1 MTDARGAAA
10 PDPLREHEPSG
21 GTPGSGAEPRT
32 PGEGTPAAQG
42 ASPRG
47 PAWGTQVGDTPAPGT
62 PAPGVPLAAEPG
74 QGSSAAEAE
83 ARAAEA
89 PTPPRGIAVPP
100 AERAIPSAA
109 SRAATGRTEVEAAP
123 ADREPAHALAD
134 DPHPPEHHL
143 RDGRSRP
150 AWLVPLVG
158 ALVIALLAGA
168 VGGGIGYAL
177 ASRGDGGDRGVLSAP
192 LPDVDPSEGPIE
204 AVAAKVLPSV
214 VQLKVDGQGAGSRGT
229 EGEGSGMVLSADGL
243 ILTNNHVVQGAAAGA
258 TVAAVL
264 QDGRAVPVRVVG
276 ADPSSDIAVV
286 RADGAAGLV
295 PIELGN
301 SDSLRVGQQV
311 VAIGSPLGLGG
322 TVTTGIV
329 SALDR
334 AVSVGGETG
343 GDATVL
349 NAVQTDAAINPG
361 NSGGPLVDV
370 RGRVVGINSAIAS
383 TGGAQGGSI
392 GVGFSIP
399 INQAKRVADEL
410 ERTGK
415 ATRPALGLSLTS
427 VGVPATGGAVVGQ
440 VNPGGPAERAGIR
453 PGDVVT
459 RIDDRLVTD
468 SDELVAAV
476 RDHAPGDVVTLFL
489 GARQVQV
496 TLEGRTG

>member
-1 MTDARGAAA
+1 
-10 PDPLREHEPSG
+10 
-21 GTPGSGAEPRT
+21 
-32 PGEGTPAAQG
+32 
-42 ASPRG
+42 
-47 PAWGTQVGDTPAPGT
+47 
-62 PAPGVPLAAEPG
+62 
-74 QGSSAAEAE
+74 
-83 ARAAEA
+83 
-89 PTPPRGIAVPP
+89 
-100 AERAIPSAA
+100 
-109 SRAATGRTEVEAAP
+109 
-123 ADREPAHALAD
+123 
-134 DPHPPEHHL
+134 
-143 RDGRSRP
+143 
-150 AWLVPLVG
+150 
-158 ALVIALLAGA
+158 VIALVAGA
-168 VGGGIGYAL
+168 AGGGIGYAV
-177 ASRGDGGDRGVLSAP
+177 ANRGNAGDRGVLSSP
-192 LPDVDPSEGPIE
+192 LPEVDPSEGPIE
-204 AVAAKVLPSV
+204 AVAAKALPSV
-214 VQLKVDGQGAGSRGT
+214 VQLKVDGQGAGSGGA

-258 TVAAVL
+258 TVTAVL
-264 QDGRAVPVRVVG
+264 QDGRSAPVRIVG
-276 ADPSSDIAVV
+276 TDPSSDIAVV
-286 RADGAAGLV
+286 RADGATGLV

-334 AVSVGGETG
+334 AVSVGGESG
-343 GDATVL
+343 GDATVI

-370 RGRVVGINSAIAS
+370 QGRVVGINSAIAS

-399 INQAKRVADEL
+399 INQARRVADEL

-459 RIDDRLVTD
+459 RIDDRPVTD

-476 RDHAPGDVVTLFL
+476 RDHAAGDVVTLFL
-489 GARQVQV
+489 GTRQVRV
-496 TLEGRTG
+496 TLEGQTG